1 MKKLLL
7 IITLTGLISNL
18 NAQVNPDK
26 QIQRPMTD
34 FELGQYYNQKSKK
47 LKNTGWTLL
56 GVGAGLI
63 TTSIVV
69 AANADYYNDAAFVF
83 SSIAI
88 LAGTGSMIASIPVFV
103 AGAKNK
109 GRAEILLRHDNVPIS
124 MEKSR
129 NIPLNS
135 VGIGISIGK

>member
-7 IITLTGLISNL
+7 IFTLTCLLTNL
-18 NAQVNPDK
+18 NAQVNPDNDVQK
-26 QIQRPMTD
+26 PMTD

-69 AANADYYNDAAFVF
+69 AGNADFSNDAAFVF

-109 GRAEILLRHDNVPIS
+109 GRAEILLRHDNIPLS
-124 MEKSR
+124 LERSR
-129 NIPLNS
+129 NIHLKS

>member
-7 IITLTGLISNL
+7 IITLTCLINNL
-18 NAQVNPDK
+18 NAQVNPDQ

-56 GVGAGLI
+56 GIGAGLF
-63 TTSIVV
+63 TTSLVV
-69 AANADYYNDAAFVF
+69 AGNADYYTEAAFVF
-83 SSIAI
+83 STIAI

-109 GRAEILLRHDNVPIS
+109 GRAEILLRHDN
-124 MEKSR
+124 
-129 NIPLNS
+129 IPLSLERSRSIHLKS